1 MLNLKNILLCLGL
14 IFSTGVAHAAEW
26 ELAKDADNI
35 KVFTA
40 VIAGSDYK
48 AFRGETII
56 NAELNQLMAVLDD
69 TANFVQWM
77 YNCKAPKLLYKASL
91 LDRYQYLQN
100 DFPWPAKDREMIL
113 RNEISQDPQSRV
125 TTVKLS
131 SVVADKLPAA
141 AQQSLP
147 SVDGVVR
154 MGEVNGFFELT
165 PLDAIQTK
173 VVFQLHLDPGG
184 GLPSGLVN
192 SQIVDNPYET
202 LKALRTQVARPKYAN
217 FNPF

>member
-1 MLNLKNILLCLGL
+1 MLNPKSILLYLGL
-14 IFSTGVAHAAEW
+14 VFFAGVAHAAEW
-26 ELAKDADNI
+26 ELVKDADNI

-56 NAELNQLMAVLDD
+56 KAELNQLMAVLDD

-113 RNEISQDPQSRV
+113 RNEISQDPQTRV

-131 SVVADKLPAA
+131 SVVADNLPPV

-165 PLDAIQTK
+165 PLDANQTK

-202 LKALRTQVARPKYAN
+202 LKALRTQAARPKYAN